1 MRRTTA
7 TQSLTQR
14 VMNASLPRRHAQVR
28 SSSDAR
34 RDDIITC
41 RLAVSVRV
49 GLPPL
54 YTIIQGDLA
63 GLALLDLSAAF
74 DTVDH
79 DVLLQR
85 LRITYGIDGMA
96 WFWFRS
102 YLADRFQYTSDPVPV
117 YRRRS

>member
-1 MRRTTA
+1 VHHVKQNSAATRHVCMRRTTA

-49 GLPPL
+49 GLLPYTTVTNDGL
-54 YTIIQGDLA
+54 YSIDVWFLPVAPRCVTDLNCCYP
-63 GLALLDLSAAF
+63 
-74 DTVDH
+74 V
-79 DVLLQR
+79 
-85 LRITYGIDGMA
+85 LRIYRNAARIA
-96 WFWFRS
+96 
-102 YLADRFQYTSDPVPV
+102 LPDP
-117 YRRRS
+117 RAQ